1 MNSKIKKALCVAVAG
16 ASLVGALS
24 GCSNSKEVSNVVTY
38 WAGIPMG
45 DGSSDA
51 ETPVTDGGDSA
62 YPGTDSFVEYGPP
75 RRSSGAGRSNDRTV
89 GPSFG
94 CFYRYSGND
103 GGGPRSGE
111 YRPLRKRA

>member
-51 ETPVTDGGDSA
+51 EV
-62 YPGTDSFVEYGPP
+62 FRLFNIFMRLQV
-75 RRSSGAGRSNDRTV
+75 
-89 GPSFG
+89 
-94 CFYRYSGND
+94 
-103 GGGPRSGE
+103 
-111 YRPLRKRA
+111 

>member
-45 DGSSDA
+45 DGSA
-51 ETPVTDGGDSA
+51 MQKV
-62 YPGTDSFVEYGPP
+62 FRLFNIFMRLQV
-75 RRSSGAGRSNDRTV
+75 
-89 GPSFG
+89 
-94 CFYRYSGND
+94 
-103 GGGPRSGE
+103 
-111 YRPLRKRA
+111 

>member
-51 ETPVTDGGDSA
+51 ETPVTE
-62 YPGTDSFVEYGPP
+62 FVEMPIPNEVDNSRGQ
-75 RRSSGAGRSNDRTV
+75 SCVSAVLHINQSFSIDLFDTASTTFIKNLLGAINH
-89 GPSFG
+89 
-94 CFYRYSGND
+94 
-103 GGGPRSGE
+103 
-111 YRPLRKRA
+111 AQ